1 MIALLC
7 GAQGYALA
15 PNSGKDTGKPKGSS
29 RRPRNALT
37 AAQEKAPKAVSELR
51 IIGGAWR
58 SRRIR
63 FVAAPEVRP
72 TPDRIR
78 ETLFNWL
85 QGALPGA
92 RALDL
97 FAGSGALGLEALSR
111 GAVEVTFVERDRLVA
126 DGLRQALVALGAQ
139 GGRVVTADAFEFL
152 RGPATPCDL
161 VFLDPPFAKGWLG
174 DLCTLLDDRNWLAPH
189 AWIYLECAA
198 RDGVPALPPG
208 WTDWRHARAG
218 EVSAHLV
225 RRAGTTA

>member
-1 MIALLC
+1 MAE
-7 GAQGYALA
+7 
-15 PNSGKDTGKPKGSS
+15 
-29 RRPRNALT
+29 RPG
-37 AAQEKAPKAVSELR
+37 QLR

-63 FVAAPEVRP
+63 FAAAPEVRP

-85 QGALPGA
+85 QGAVPGA

-111 GAVEVTFVERDRLVA
+111 GAAEVTFVERDRRVVES
-126 DGLRQALVALGAQ
+126 LRQALDELRAT
-139 GGRVVTADAFEFL
+139 GGRVVAADAFEFL
-152 RGPATPCDL
+152 RGPPVPYDL
-161 VFLDPPFAKGWLG
+161 AFLDPPFALG
-174 DLCTLLDDRNWLAPH
+174 RLGELCTLLEDRGWLAPH

-208 WTDWRHARAG
+208 WTGWRHARAG
-218 EVSAHLV
+218 EVGAHLV